1 VPDAD
6 DPREDHEQS
15 NLSDLVDEDDGTSSS
30 PTWRSAMAEMVAAL
44 LVVVALVA
52 AFIGVAALLRR
63 LLP

>member
-30 PTWRSAMAEMVAAL
+30 PTWRSAMAEMVDAL

>member
-1 VPDAD
+1 MPDAE
-6 DPREDHEQS
+6 DPREDHEPS
-15 NLSDLVDEDDGTSSS
+15 NLSDLVDEDDGKSSI
-30 PTWRSAMAEMVAAL
+30 PNWRGAMAEMVAAL